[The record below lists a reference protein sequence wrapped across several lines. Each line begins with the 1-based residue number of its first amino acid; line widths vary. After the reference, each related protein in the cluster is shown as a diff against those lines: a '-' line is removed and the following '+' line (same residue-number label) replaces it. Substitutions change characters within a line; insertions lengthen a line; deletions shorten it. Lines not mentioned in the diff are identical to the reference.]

1 MDKADGSHNSR
12 EKIHS
17 VFAQEKEKKRRKKK
31 DKTEEGGRK
40 EIKADESKST
50 KRRSSAKTRGAKEKK
65 KTCKS
70 RKAEKEKNEP
80 KRRPNSATNRD
91 GPALYASSSAI
102 TLRALLQPIG
112 ETLTQISMK
121 LSDIASS
128 MNNDLEASR
137 LAEVYDVKDGALGEN
152 ESVKFAQGISAES
165 HAQDFLSSLTQK
177 NVVLFSKCG
186 INVDDVII
194 DDRSAEIN
202 NNSSEVCSD
211 VNKIDESGL

>member
-1 MDKADGSHNSR
+1 
-12 EKIHS
+12 
-17 VFAQEKEKKRRKKK
+17 
-31 DKTEEGGRK
+31 
-40 EIKADESKST
+40 
-50 KRRSSAKTRGAKEKK
+50 
-65 KTCKS
+65 
-70 RKAEKEKNEP
+70 
-80 KRRPNSATNRD
+80 
-91 GPALYASSSAI
+91 
-102 TLRALLQPIG
+102 
-112 ETLTQISMK
+112 MK
-121 LSDIASS
+121 LSDIASG
-128 MNNDLEASR
+128 MNNNLEASR

-152 ESVKFAQGISAES
+152 ESVKIAQGISVES